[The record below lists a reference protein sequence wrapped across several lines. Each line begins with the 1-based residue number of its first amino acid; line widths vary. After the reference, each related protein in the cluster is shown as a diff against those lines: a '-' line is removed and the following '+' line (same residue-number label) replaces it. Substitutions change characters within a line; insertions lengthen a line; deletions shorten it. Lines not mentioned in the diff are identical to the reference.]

1 MSSGPQPPADD
12 DDETPLEQLVGGVV
26 IGGILLTAFTLLA
39 LDFPWFWVAFPV
51 GFAGVLPAA
60 IALVRLYERRQEGSA
75 NGTGTTTRGND
86 EALAALRDRYARGEM
101 TDEEFERRVE
111 RLIETESTSNAEAY
125 LERTRREAAA
135 GGDGAT
141 DRTAEFERERER
153 E

>member
-1 MSSGPQPPADD
+1 MSTGPRPPAD

-60 IALVRLYERRQEGSA
+60 IALVRLYERRQEERAGSP
-75 NGTGTTTRGND
+75 TTRGND

-111 RLIETESTSNAEAY
+111 RLIETESASNAEAY
-125 LERTRREAAA
+125 LERTRRETAA
-135 GGDGAT
+135 GGDEAT
-141 DRTAEFERERER
+141 DRTAEFERERE
-153 E
+153 